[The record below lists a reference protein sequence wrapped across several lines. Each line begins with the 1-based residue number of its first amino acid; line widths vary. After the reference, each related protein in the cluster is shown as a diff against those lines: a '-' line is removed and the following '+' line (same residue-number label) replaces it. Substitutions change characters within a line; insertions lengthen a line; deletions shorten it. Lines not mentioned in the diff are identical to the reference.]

1 MLSGGGR
8 GRVRR
13 LLRVVWKVHEARG
26 SWVVDQSLLVVL
38 LIVSVS
44 LKLGK
49 HLAYLYRGS
58 IEVNHG

>member
-44 LKLGK
+44 LKTLQRPK
-49 HLAYLYRGS
+49 LTCIAAQ
-58 IEVNHG
+58 